1 MVTSFYYSCVL
12 SHIFVK
18 EGIDCSIDIPNRLGN
33 KINASSLSK
42 ALFDLVKKEWIPHAP
57 RATLAPLAALQPVAP
72 VLEGDVS
79 LASLSK
85 LITQMEGRMMCPFD
99 LVDERVDILEYSVEL
114 LQDDAEDD
122 VDGGD
127 TALET

>member
-1 MVTSFYYSCVL
+1 MSFKISDSNFRTGTGLVPIQNVDIVISKQRVVL
-12 SHIFVK
+12 
-18 EGIDCSIDIPNRLGN
+18 
-33 KINASSLSK
+33 